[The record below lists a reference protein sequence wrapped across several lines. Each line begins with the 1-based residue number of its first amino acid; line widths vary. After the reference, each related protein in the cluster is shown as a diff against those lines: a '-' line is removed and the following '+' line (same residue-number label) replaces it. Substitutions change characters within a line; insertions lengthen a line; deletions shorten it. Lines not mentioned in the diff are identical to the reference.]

1 MARLLSIVGYSATN
15 AGIYRDQVRSLF
27 KDALEIRVH
36 MIGAFSRENIEAS
49 DLVLFTSYD
58 VMRRTLGDSSGCR
71 DVIFASRTV
80 SKEGFDLIAALG
92 GDAAPV
98 TSGAKESTA
107 GKESTVGDGGI
118 ILVDETLPM
127 AEQMVATLRQAGLR
141 APGLRAVAE
150 GSLRFTRADCVV
162 VLGETGC
169 DTREAGRVV
178 DIGNSL
184 LDVTTILDIGFRL
197 GLGHMLNRQNIR
209 ENYREIMTTNIGLA
223 EVLGMTNR
231 FEGFLDILLQSV
243 DSGIAG
249 VGIDGNVFSC
259 NEKARTIF
267 GSGQGPAFGILGS
280 PAREVFPQIPFES
293 VLREKTPLR
302 DRVARLAGGDLV
314 YSVDPIL
321 HSGVLY
327 GAVAVFGRFG
337 EEERRQHRI
346 RTLVPDRG
354 HRARYTFADIV
365 GPSPAILKRK
375 EMARRMAES
384 ASSVLITG
392 ESGTGKEMFAQA
404 IHNSSPRR
412 DFQFVAV
419 NCGALPESLLESEL
433 FGYEEGAFTGARKG
447 GKPGLF
453 ELAHRGTLFLDE
465 IGEMP
470 PSLQMRLL
478 RVLEERQVMR
488 LGGAGLIGID
498 IRVIAASNRDLGATI
513 ADGGFREDLYYRL
526 NVLPLHIPPLRERRE
541 DIMPLVAEFQ
551 RLFGFTFALSPEVE
565 DYFMRN
571 GWRGNAREIRNYVE
585 FIANLGMARVG
596 LSDLP
601 QLSLRGNASP
611 ANGDAASRGEDAP
624 TGRDRTGSG
633 DSRPPSGR
641 TGPDH
646 LPRNVFVRDFLLAEL
661 EAASLAYRRMGRRSL
676 YETARQRHLF
686 LSEREIRLALTEL
699 AAEGLVETRPGKAG
713 TVLTP
718 AGLRYLSASPRTGR

>member
-1 MARLLSIVGYSATN
+1 MARVLSIVGYSATN
-15 AGIYRDQVRSLF
+15 VGIYRDQVRSLF
-27 KDALEIRVH
+27 KEALEIRVYI
-36 MIGAFSRENIEAS
+36 IGAFSREPIESS
-49 DLVLFTSYD
+49 DLVLFTSFD
-58 VMRRTLGDSSGCR
+58 ALCRTLGDSSGCR

-80 SKEGFDLIAALG
+80 TKTGFDLVAAL
-92 GDAAPV
+92 
-98 TSGAKESTA
+98 
-107 GKESTVGDGGI
+107 DGGKDV

-141 APGLRAVAE
+141 TVQLRAAAQ
-150 GSLRFTRADCVV
+150 GSMRFSREDTVV
-162 VLGETGC
+162 ILGETNY
-169 DTREAGRVV
+169 DTQGAGRVL

-184 LDVTTILDIGFRL
+184 LDVPTILDIGFRL

-243 DSGIAG
+243 DSGIVG
-249 VGIDGNVFSC
+249 VGIDGKIFSC
-259 NEKARTIF
+259 NDKARNLLGPGPGT
-267 GSGQGPAFGILGS
+267 GLGQGAVTGTVIGAQGS
-280 PAREVFPQIPFES
+280 DIFPQIPFET
-293 VLREKTPLR
+293 VLREKTLLR
-302 DRVARLAGGDLV
+302 DRVARAAGGDVV

-337 EEERRQHRI
+337 EEERKQHRI
-346 RTLVPDRG
+346 RTHVPDRG
-354 HRARYTFADIV
+354 HRARYTFTDII
-365 GPSPAILKRK
+365 GSSPGIVRRK

-392 ESGTGKEMFAQA
+392 ETGTGKEMFAQA

-470 PSLQMRLL
+470 LNLQMRLL

-498 IRVIAASNRDLGATI
+498 IRVIAASNRDLGKMVAE
-513 ADGGFREDLYYRL
+513 GGFREDLYYRL
-526 NVLPLHIPPLRERRE
+526 NVLPLHIPPLRDRRE
-541 DIMPLVAEFQ
+541 DIMPLVKEFQ
-551 RLFGFTFALSPEVE
+551 RLFGFTFVITPEVE
-565 DYFMRN
+565 DFFIRHR
-571 GWRGNAREIRNYVE
+571 WKGNAREIRNYVE
-585 FIANLGMARVG
+585 FIANLGVESVG
-596 LSDLP
+596 LADLP
-601 QLSLRGNASP
+601 VPPGQYGAGRTENPGGGGAAASVVAMATGASAST
-611 ANGDAASRGEDAP
+611 ANGAAAP
-624 TGRDRTGSG
+624 TSNAAEIPPAIGTEAPPNGTCRDVEVRSFILDELKAAHATNRRT
-633 DSRPPSGR
+633 
-641 TGPDH
+641 
-646 LPRNVFVRDFLLAEL
+646 
-661 EAASLAYRRMGRRSL
+661 GRRSL
-676 YETARQRHLF
+676 YEKAKEHCLF
-686 LSEREIRLALTEL
+686 MSEREIRAVLVSLAG
-699 AAEGLVETRPGKAG
+699 EGLVEIRTGKGG
-713 TVLTP
+713 TVLTK
-718 AGLRYLSASPRTGR
+718 AGLLA

>member
-1 MARLLSIVGYSATN
+1 MARGREGSVAKVLSIVGYSATN
-15 AGIYRDQVRSLF
+15 VGIYRDQVRSLF
-27 KDALEIRVH
+27 KDSLDIRVH
-36 MIGAFSRENIEAS
+36 IIGAFSRERIESS
-49 DLVLFTSYD
+49 DLVLFTSFD
-58 VMRRTLGDSSGCR
+58 ALERTLGDSAGCR

-80 SKEGFDLIAALG
+80 SKAGFDLVASLDDG
-92 GDAAPV
+92 
-98 TSGAKESTA
+98 K
-107 GKESTVGDGGI
+107 GKEI
-118 ILVDETLPM
+118 LLVDETLPM

-141 APGLRAVAE
+141 RPGLRAVAE
-150 GSLRFTRADCVV
+150 GGIRYSGEDTVV
-162 VLGETGC
+162 ILGETGY
-169 DTREAGRVV
+169 DTSGAGRVL

-184 LDVTTILDIGFRL
+184 LDVPTILDIGFRL

-243 DSGIAG
+243 DSGIVG
-249 VGIDGNVFSC
+249 VDVDGKVFSC
-259 NEKARTIF
+259 NDKARNLL
-267 GSGQGPAFGILGS
+267 GLGLGLGLGPGQGSAAGAIVGAV
-280 PAREVFPQIPFES
+280 AREAFPQIPFEA

-302 DRVARLAGGDLV
+302 DRIARASGGDVV

-337 EEERRQHRI
+337 EEERKQHRI
-346 RTLVPDRG
+346 RTQIPDRG
-354 HRARYTFADIV
+354 HHARYTFADII
-365 GPSPAILKRK
+365 GSSPILIRRK

-433 FGYEEGAFTGARKG
+433 FGYDEGAFTGARKG

-488 LGGAGLIGID
+488 LGGAELIGID
-498 IRVIAASNRDLGATI
+498 IRVIAASNRDLGKMVAG
-513 ADGGFREDLYYRL
+513 GGFREDLYYRL

-541 DIMPLVAEFQ
+541 DIMPLVREFQ
-551 RLFGFTFALSPEVE
+551 RLFGFTFGIRPEVDE
-565 DYFMRN
+565 FFMRHS
-571 GWRGNAREIRNYVE
+571 WRGNARELRNYVE
-585 FIANLGMARVG
+585 FIANLGVEMVG
-596 LSDLP
+596 LADLP
-601 QLSLRGNASP
+601 VPPDQPGFRKEAGPEGHAGQGTM
-611 ANGDAASRGEDAP
+611 ATVGGAG
-624 TGRDRTGSG
+624 TVGTGSACR
-633 DSRPPSGR
+633 DVEVRQFILDELKAAHRSGK
-641 TGPDH
+641 
-646 LPRNVFVRDFLLAEL
+646 
-661 EAASLAYRRMGRRSL
+661 RMGRRGL
-676 YETARQRHLF
+676 YEKAKQRCLF
-686 LSEREIRLALTEL
+686 MSEREIRIVLAGL
-699 AAEGLVETRPGKAG
+699 AREGFVEIRPGKGG
-713 TVLTP
+713 TVLTM
-718 AGLRYLSASPRTGR
+718 AGLHSA